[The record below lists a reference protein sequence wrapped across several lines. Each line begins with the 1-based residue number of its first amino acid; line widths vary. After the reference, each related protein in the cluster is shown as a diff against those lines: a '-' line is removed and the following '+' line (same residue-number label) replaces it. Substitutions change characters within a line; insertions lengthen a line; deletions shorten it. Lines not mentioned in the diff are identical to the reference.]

1 MSADFS
7 KVLVKDDRLD
17 VCDNIKYGVI
27 KGGQN
32 VTAAQYQ
39 AISKSDNQLV
49 FNIQVPSEQTLIDRR
64 VLLQADFTIK
74 VTSTCATWTNAAPPV
89 PTARVPPNG
98 CGYGQYASLAS
109 FPLHRMMTV
118 ASATINNNTVSV
130 NIRDVLP
137 AIERLLEEREL
148 SSYNG
153 TTPSFTDPLFS
164 YTDGVQSLTNPL
176 AAQYTSAD
184 QDFNGRG
191 SIALTGYSKTDVGTT
206 SVENFTFHISE
217 PLMISPFI
225 YSNPKSNGQA
235 FYGIQ
240 NMNIV
245 LNIGNLSRAFRGLSG
260 IDGFNPDLTVN
271 ADARYPSP
279 AGVAL
284 GGAIGASLPYIT
296 NVEAG
301 PNGLFSSARLLFMFL
316 TPHPSD
322 LMPARNIVPFYELP
336 RYITANPISGSIP
349 ALQRSGTVVNQ
360 GGNRVVPY
368 TTTGGST
375 LVSQTLQLNQ
385 IPDKLIIFAR
395 KQALSYGDSDSFLP
409 IRGINI
415 NFNNNSG
422 ILASATC
429 EDLYRMS
436 KDNGSVQNWQQWLG
450 LANTLSGPALNGV
463 FADNAS
469 GLFAGPISV
478 LAQSGNT
485 ARGFKSVSTC
495 GSMLVLEFGHD
506 IQLVEDFFAPGS
518 LGNFN
523 IQVQLRCDNQMEN
536 SVGNQAGDIPIE
548 LVMITMNSGV
558 FVCERGTSSTYTG
571 ILTRADVLE
580 ASEQDPYTRSDVQR
594 MVGGGF
600 LDMIKS
606 GVRKLAPIAKEAAKA
621 ALPHVA
627 KYVQGKM
634 GDGRSGGGVAGGL
647 AGRYH

>member
-39 AISKSDNQLV
+39 AISKSNNQLV

-74 VTSTCATWTNAAPPV
+74 VTSSGATWTNAAPPV
-89 PTARVPPNG
+89 VTPVAPANG
-98 CGYGQYASLAS
+98 CGYGQFASLAS

-164 YTDGVQSLTNPL
+164 YSDGIQSVNNPL
-176 AAQYTSAD
+176 AGQYTSAD

-191 SIALTGYSKTDVGTT
+191 SIALTGYTKVDVGTT

-245 LNIGNLSRAFRGLSG
+245 LNIGGLERAFRGLSG
-260 IDGFNPDLTVN
+260 INGLNMDNTVN
-271 ADARYPSP
+271 AAALYPSP
-279 AGVAL
+279 AGIVTVGTA
-284 GGAIGASLPYIT
+284 GASLPSI
-296 NVEAG
+296 VSVAAG
-301 PNGLFSSARLLFMFL
+301 DAGLFSSARLLFMFL

-336 RYITANPISGSIP
+336 RYITASPLSGSIP
-349 ALQRSGTVVNQ
+349 ALSAGAVVAA
-360 GGNRVVPY
+360 GNTVVPY

-395 KQALSYGDSDSFLP
+395 KQSQSYGDSDSFLP

-450 LANTLSGPALNGV
+450 LANTLVGPALNGTT
-463 FADNAS
+463 AASPS
-469 GLFAGPISV
+469 GLFSGPVSV
-478 LAQSGNT
+478 LAQAGST

-495 GSMLVLEFGHD
+495 GSLLVLEFGHD

-523 IQVQLRCDNQMEN
+523 IQVQLRCDNQMN
-536 SVGNQAGDIPIE
+536 ASVGNQAGDIPIE